1 MDRGLVGSVPVVAVE
16 TGSSFPSVVASNL
29 KTCISLLPPVPFA
42 PELITATNFF
52 ELSFTSAVGNCPPEA
67 KGDPA
72 IAVSFPE
79 AAVRAKALMLL
90 LPLLAT

>member
-1 MDRGLVGSVPVVAVE
+1 MPVVAVE
-16 TGSSFPSVVASNL
+16 TGSSFPVRGGIEFEKLQIAVAASR
-29 KTCISLLPPVPFA
+29 FE

-52 ELSFTSAVGNCPPEA
+52 ELSLTRAIGNSPPEL

-72 IAVSFPE
+72 IAVSLPE
-79 AAVRAKALMLL
+79 AAVRVKALMLL